1 MIKSHLLIV
10 AVVAACLAALSFAVT
25 AGGAQQEEEPR
36 RAAPP
41 AAFDKYIFVLLA
53 LGDEPPQDLS
63 PEALRE
69 LQSQHLGHLTKMAEE
84 GYALVAGPFNNR
96 FDEKWRGMVLFRG
109 DLTMDEVRELAE
121 ADPSVQAGLMK
132 VEVMEWYTGA
142 GALKF
147 PMAEAM
153 AKGPTTQPAD

>member
-1 MIKSHLLIV
+1 MSKTHLSIVGGLI
-10 AVVAACLAALSFAVT
+10 ALLGATLFAVT
-25 AGGAQQEEEPR
+25 AGGAQQEQEPR

-109 DLTMDEVRELAE
+109 DLTMDEVRELAG
-121 ADPSVQAGLMK
+121 ADPSVKAGLMK

-153 AKGPTTQPAD
+153 AKATTRPAE